1 MLKRSLRT
9 RTLNAPGVSDAKV
22 QDAIEALLKGSKP
35 RELPTELCK
44 SVISQ
49 MTQMRKN
56 ALLQKRDALA
66 AKMDDILGELQ
77 YGPQKYVYDTIE
89 NPNLMRSRSI
99 VSATS
104 ESNRLKQT
112 GKTLVGGARFES
124 VDSPSRQAVTP
135 ILKTKRVKQ
144 LSKANYDK
152 SRALDRTVDGI
163 NEYELDSRRI
173 APRLQKVEAIQ
184 KKLDD
189 ARMELE
195 HYKLRARQERLR
207 YEALEKAA
215 EEDLD
220 ERLAMDMLDY
230 GAHAPNELPL
240 EFSKFSGKVL
250 DMRVRERKSAGIRKY
265 DDAAALRTEAVK
277 KEKEEL
283 RALSERFLRSYQLQ
297 KQEVLRK
304 QGLKKAAF
312 KELWV
317 RKSEKNQ
324 REIAAKMRELKVA
337 VANLEREVAD
347 AQMSAGTE
355 LTRIRNNERLMNN
368 TPVTGRPAA
377 SPHRF

>member
-9 RTLNAPGVSDAKV
+9 RTLNAPGVSDAEV

-35 RELPTELCK
+35 RELPTHLCK

-49 MTQMRKN
+49 LTQMRKD

-77 YGPQKYVYDTIE
+77 YGPQKYVYQTIE
-89 NPNLMRSRSI
+89 EPNLTRSRTI
-99 VSATS
+99 VSASADT
-104 ESNRLKQT
+104 NRLKQT

-144 LSKANYDK
+144 LSKANYEK
-152 SRALDRTVDGI
+152 SRNLDRTVDGI
-163 NEYELDSRRI
+163 CEYELDSRRI
-173 APRLQKVEAIQ
+173 APRLQKVEALQ

-189 ARMELE
+189 ARAELE
-195 HYKLRARQERLR
+195 HYKQRAKQERLR

-230 GAHAPNELPL
+230 GAHAPTSLPL

-283 RALSERFLRSYQLQ
+283 QALSERFIRSYQLQ

-312 KELWV
+312 KELWI

-337 VANLEREVAD
+337 VTNLEREVAD
-347 AQMSAGTE
+347 AQMSAGAE
-355 LTRIRNNERLMNN
+355 LTRIRNNERLVN
-368 TPVTGRPAA
+368 TPTAGKQAA

>member
-9 RTLNAPGVSDAKV
+9 RTLNAPGVSDAEV

-35 RELPTELCK
+35 RELPTHLCK

-49 MTQMRKN
+49 LTQMRKD

-77 YGPQKYVYDTIE
+77 YGPQKYVYQTIE
-89 NPNLMRSRSI
+89 EPNLTRSRTI
-99 VSATS
+99 VSASADT
-104 ESNRLKQT
+104 NRLKQT

-144 LSKANYDK
+144 LSKANYEK
-152 SRALDRTVDGI
+152 SRNLDRTVDGI
-163 NEYELDSRRI
+163 CEYELDSRRI
-173 APRLQKVEAIQ
+173 APRLQKVEALQ

-189 ARMELE
+189 ARAELE
-195 HYKLRARQERLR
+195 HYKQRAKQERLR

-230 GAHAPNELPL
+230 GAHAPTSLPL

-283 RALSERFLRSYQLQ
+283 QALSERFIRSYQLQ

-312 KELWV
+312 KELWI

-337 VANLEREVAD
+337 VTNLEREVAD
-347 AQMSAGTE
+347 AQMSAGAE
-355 LTRIRNNERLMNN
+355 LTRIRNNERLVN
-368 TPVTGRPAA
+368 TPVTGKQAA